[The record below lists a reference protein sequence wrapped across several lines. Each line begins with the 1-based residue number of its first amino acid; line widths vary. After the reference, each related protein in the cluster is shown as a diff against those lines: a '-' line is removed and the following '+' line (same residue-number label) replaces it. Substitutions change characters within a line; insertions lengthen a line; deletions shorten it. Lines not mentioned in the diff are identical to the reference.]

1 MTKALSRD
9 PVALYSVLHARR
21 RDLISA
27 KREALKSGNRVSA
40 RSLHLAVE
48 QIDEAL
54 QKVVAHLNEIA
65 AAEEEMV
72 GEDFGDEE
80 APADEAPSDD
90 MEAPA
95 DEAPADEEP
104 VEQEPEDGAEAVSP
118 EDSETD
124 EVLEEEE
131 PEEAGKSSVAMK
143 ATLRREIG
151 DVAAD
156 LLDEY
161 AAKIQQSV
169 VTFFE
174 NLTKK
179 ALDLGSADPAD
190 EQNSLREQLAQE
202 IGRRGLEKVEP
213 NFAEWRANLIK
224 QLMKDIN
231 KMFEVPSEPE
241 EKPALEIPEGG
252 EEAPAEEEA
261 PVEGE
266 EAPEEEFEAPT
277 EEAEAPEEEA
287 PEEEAP
293 AETSPMKMPASV
305 VSAGVVQPMSFTIH
319 RDLKP
324 GAARSIKLT

>member
-21 RDLISA
+21 RDLMNA
-27 KREALKSGNRVSA
+27 KREALRSGNRVSA

-54 QKVVAHLNEIA
+54 QKVVAHLNEVA
-65 AAEEEMV
+65 AAEEEMAAE
-72 GEDFGDEE
+72 GEE
-80 APADEAPSDD
+80 APVDEAPAED

-95 DEAPADEEP
+95 DEAPADEEEP

-143 ATLRREIG
+143 ASLRREIG

-161 AAKIQQSV
+161 ASKIQQSV

-190 EQNSLREQLAQE
+190 EQNSLREQLMQE

-213 NFAEWRANLIK
+213 NFAEWRASLIK

-241 EKPALEIPEGG
+241 EKPELEIPEGEAAPEG
-252 EEAPAEEEA
+252 EEEAPAEEA
-261 PVEGE
+261 E
-266 EAPEEEFEAPT
+266 EAPAEEPV
-277 EEAEAPEEEA
+277 
-287 PEEEAP
+287 EEEAP
-293 AETSPMKMPASV
+293 AEEAEEAPAEEPAEAPPMKMPASV